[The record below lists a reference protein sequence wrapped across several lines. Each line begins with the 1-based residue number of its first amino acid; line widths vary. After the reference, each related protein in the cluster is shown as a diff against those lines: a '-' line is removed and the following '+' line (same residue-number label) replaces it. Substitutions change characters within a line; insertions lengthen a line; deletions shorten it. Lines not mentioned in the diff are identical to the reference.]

1 MKKQERVNS
10 LEYSQ
15 SEFSQGH
22 ELNTSYVKEKDM
34 PFSNGTDAIH
44 KLSKGSI
51 GDEYASAHDM
61 DFNTEDPES
70 FAGSGNPSD
79 SYLNNQNRQFGEME
93 HRGTPDLKEKN
104 ILLGEIIADP
114 SPAKEIDCSVENSV
128 PLDYMVTQ
136 TFINENAIKCF
147 NDTIYIYD
155 EKHGYYK
162 EINES
167 QVYVAIRKT
176 LPPEIDMKLS
186 KNKIIEVIHR
196 LRSNPDLH
204 VELNSFDS
212 YVDLINFRDCV
223 LDVQKREVRPHSS
236 EFMFTSYIDADFE
249 ETPGIRTYK
258 GGKRAEGR
266 SFEKFLND
274 CTEGD
279 QRKMRSLQQVMGYI
293 ISNEW
298 RAKKFFVL
306 VGAPHTGKSV
316 WLWLYRMLIGEN
328 HTTAM
333 SLKQLGETRFMTAEL
348 FKSKLNVT
356 AEMDESSALKGTDII
371 KAVTGG
377 DLLTA
382 ERKGEHPFRFY
393 AKTKLVACGNSMPL
407 LSKMDGTSAFIDR
420 LLFLTF
426 NNTIPEEKRDK
437 RLMEKLLEEK
447 HFIVKWA
454 VQGMYDLLDN
464 DLVFEE
470 SEDAIR
476 FKESYSEE
484 LNSVSEFIRE
494 RCIVDPGNHAYSI
507 HRKNLYDAYVYHTRS
522 DGSRAVTKE
531 EFYVE
536 IKKLGVLQAK
546 FRLGGNPLI
555 GYKGIKL
562 VPHKTK

>member
-1 MKKQERVNS
+1 
-10 LEYSQ
+10 
-15 SEFSQGH
+15 
-22 ELNTSYVKEKDM
+22 
-34 PFSNGTDAIH
+34 
-44 KLSKGSI
+44 
-51 GDEYASAHDM
+51 
-61 DFNTEDPES
+61 
-70 FAGSGNPSD
+70 
-79 SYLNNQNRQFGEME
+79 
-93 HRGTPDLKEKN
+93 
-104 ILLGEIIADP
+104 
-114 SPAKEIDCSVENSV
+114 
-128 PLDYMVTQ
+128 
-136 TFINENAIKCF
+136 
-147 NDTIYIYD
+147 
-155 EKHGYYK
+155 
-162 EINES
+162 
-167 QVYVAIRKT
+167 
-176 LPPEIDMKLS
+176 
-186 KNKIIEVIHR
+186 
-196 LRSNPDLH
+196 
-204 VELNSFDS
+204 
-212 YVDLINFRDCV
+212 
-223 LDVQKREVRPHSS
+223 
-236 EFMFTSYIDADFE
+236 
-249 ETPGIRTYK
+249 
-258 GGKRAEGR
+258 
-266 SFEKFLND
+266 
-274 CTEGD
+274 
-279 QRKMRSLQQVMGYI
+279 
-293 ISNEW
+293 
-298 RAKKFFVL
+298 
-306 VGAPHTGKSV
+306 
-316 WLWLYRMLIGEN
+316 
-328 HTTAM
+328 
-333 SLKQLGETRFMTAEL
+333 MTAEL

-447 HFIVKWA
+447 YFIVKWA

-522 DGSRAVTKE
+522 DGSRVVTKE